1 MLGLSESFLG
11 FIPGIAG
18 SEWIILV
25 VIVVV
30 LLFGAKKLP
39 ELAKSIGRATG
50 EFQKGKVAAEKELK
64 EMEGVA
70 GDVKQTV
77 TVTTPPTAQPTQP
90 TTPPAK
96 AAESEIDRLIRVA
109 KELGIKTEGKTEA
122 ELKEEIAKAM
132 MR

>member
-1 MLGLSESFLG
+1 MLGLSNGFLG
-11 FIPGIAG
+11 MIPGIAG

-39 ELAKSIGRATG
+39 ELARSVGRATG
-50 EFQKGKVAAEKELK
+50 EFQKGKVDVEKELK
-64 EMEGVA
+64 AIEETA
-70 GDVKQTV
+70 KDVKETI
-77 TVTTPPTAQPTQP
+77 TVTTPPTTQTSKPTPAQ
-90 TTPPAK
+90 
-96 AAESEIDRLIRVA
+96 AAESEVDRLIKVA
-109 KELGIKTEGKTEA
+109 KELGIKTEGKTES